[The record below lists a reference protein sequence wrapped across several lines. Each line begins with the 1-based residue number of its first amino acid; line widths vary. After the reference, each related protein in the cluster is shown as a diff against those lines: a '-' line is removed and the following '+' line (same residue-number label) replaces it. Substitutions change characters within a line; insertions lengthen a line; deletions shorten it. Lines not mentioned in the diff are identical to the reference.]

1 MCLTRLTAYQKCVHM
16 CHEVNLSYHVC
27 MPAPTSVEMGI
38 RELRASLSDA
48 VTDAAV
54 RGRITYITSHGKRLA
69 AIVSVPEAEAIEAR
83 QQAES

>member
-1 MCLTRLTAYQKCVHM
+1 MGLTCLTAYQICVHM
-16 CHEVNLSYHVC
+16 CSQVILGYHVC
-27 MPAPTSVEMGI
+27 MPAPTSAEKGI
-38 RELRASLSDA
+38 RELRASLSEA

-69 AIVSVPEAEAIEAR
+69 AIVPVPEAEAIEAR